1 MAEISSSAHLFSH
14 NYRQGL
20 SFQATK
26 YSSRLSLSLGRL
38 YSVVQNSPKL
48 LMIGFPSKISHKVQ
62 PPSCMFWELN
72 SRHSKHLEPA
82 PQEVPL
88 RLVNFYYYVAKWLL
102 TSFSFSEESWSQPH
116 SLSRRSESSPLCC
129 AHTLAPEY
137 EFFPL
142 RIPHPRSYAEGLEI
156 SPKPRQRSAIKISE
170 FHLIWEVFNGREAE
184 WRRKV
189 RGLTALCCR
198 WQPPE
203 DGKEGQSRMCRLG
216 WEIARVV

>member
-26 YSSRLSLSLGRL
+26 YSSRLSLFLGRL

-82 PQEVPL
+82 TQEVPL

-129 AHTLAPEY
+129 AHTLRSTGSSLLEY
-137 EFFPL
+137 PIPGLMQRGWRSHPSLVQGLLL
-142 RIPHPRSYAEGLEI
+142 RFLSFI
-156 SPKPRQRSAIKISE
+156 
-170 FHLIWEVFNGREAE
+170 
-184 WRRKV
+184 
-189 RGLTALCCR
+189 
-198 WQPPE
+198 
-203 DGKEGQSRMCRLG
+203 
-216 WEIARVV
+216 